1 MKKKGKILV
10 IDDEPSMQEV
20 LQKLLKDDGYEVVVA
35 SSGKDGLFKLEQS
48 GYDLV
53 ICDVMMPDMSG
64 LQTLEE
70 IKRLDPEQMVIM
82 ITAYGSVEDA
92 VNSIKSGAFDY
103 ITRPYKNETV
113 LNAVQRAI
121 KQWRLIEENIN
132 LRNILKIKYRFENM
146 IGKNNKMQEVFKLIL
161 RVAPSKSTVLIE
173 GKSGTGKELVAI
185 AIHQN
190 SPRANKPFV
199 VVNCGTVP
207 ADLLESNLFGHVKG
221 AFTGAISSKKGL
233 FEIANEGS
241 IFFDEIGNINLETQ
255 AKLLRVIQEKKFMR
269 LGGVDNIQVDVRI
282 IAATNKNLKEIMEGG
297 EFREDLYYR
306 LNVINITLPPLRER
320 KEDIPLLVSHFLQ
333 KYCEE
338 NKKKLY
344 HITPEAVAYLESYYW
359 PGNVR
364 ELENTIER
372 AVVLAT
378 TDTIGKELLTDYIIN
393 PSVSLNYP
401 VQLSSDS
408 RSLKELVNEFEK
420 KLILKS
426 LKMTHG
432 LQKRASELL
441 KVKPTTFSEMLKRL
455 NITNKYSP

>member
-48 GYDLV
+48 GYELV

-132 LRNILKIKYRFENM
+132 LRNILKMKYRFENM
-146 IGKNNKMQEVFKLIL
+146 IGKNKRLQEVFKLIL
-161 RVAPSKSTVLIE
+161 QVAPSKSTILIE
-173 GKSGTGKELVAI
+173 GESGTGKELVAI

-190 SPRANKPFV
+190 SPRANKPLV

-233 FEIANEGS
+233 FEIANGGS

-282 IAATNKNLKEIMEGG
+282 IAATNKNLKEIMERG

-338 NKKKLY
+338 NKKKLC
-344 HITPEAVAYLESYYW
+344 HITPEAIAYLENYHW

-364 ELENTIER
+364 ELENIIER

-393 PSVSLNYP
+393 PSITLNYP
-401 VQLSSDS
+401 VQFSFDS
-408 RSLKELVNEFEK
+408 HSFKELVNEFER

-426 LKMTHG
+426 LKVTNG
-432 LQKRASELL
+432 VQKRASELL

-455 NITNKYSP
+455 DITNR

>member
-1 MKKKGKILV
+1 MKKKGRMLV

-20 LQKLLKDDGYEVVVA
+20 LKKLLNDDGYEVAVA
-35 SSGKDGLFKLEQS
+35 SSGKEGLHKLEQS

-53 ICDVMMPDMSG
+53 ICDVMMPDMNG

-70 IKRLDPEQMVIM
+70 IKRLAPEQMVIM

-92 VNSIKSGAFDY
+92 VSSIKSGAFDY
-103 ITRPYKNETV
+103 ITRPYKNEAV
-113 LNAVQRAI
+113 LNAVQRAVR
-121 KQWRLIEENIN
+121 QRSLIEENIN
-132 LRNILKIKYRFENM
+132 LRNILKKYRFENM
-146 IGKNNKMQEVFKLIL
+146 VGKNKKMQDMFKLTL
-161 RVAPSKSTVLIE
+161 QVAPSKSTVLIE
-173 GKSGTGKELVAI
+173 GESGTGKELVAT

-190 SPRANKPFV
+190 SPRASKSFV

-233 FEIANEGS
+233 FEIADGGS

-282 IAATNKNLKEIMEGG
+282 IAATNKKLKEIMERG
-297 EFREDLYYR
+297 EFREDLFYR
-306 LNVINITLPPLRER
+306 LNVINIPLPPLRER
-320 KEDIPLLVSHFLQ
+320 KDDIPLLVSHFLQ

-338 NKKKLY
+338 NKKKLCN
-344 HITPEAVAYLESYYW
+344 ITPEAMAYLESYHW

-364 ELENTIER
+364 ELQNIIER

-378 TDTIGKELLTDYIIN
+378 TDIIGKELLPDYIIN
-393 PSVSLNYP
+393 PAVSLNFP
-401 VQLSSDS
+401 VQFPSNSLSF
-408 RSLKELVNEFEK
+408 KEMVHEFER
-420 KLILKS
+420 KLILNS
-426 LKMTHG
+426 LKMANG
-432 LQKRASELL
+432 VQKKAAELL
-441 KVKPTTFSEMLKRL
+441 KINPTTFSEMLKRL
-455 NITNKYSP
+455 NIANK

>member
-1 MKKKGKILV
+1 MLV

-20 LQKLLKDDGYEVVVA
+20 LKKLLNDDGYEVAVA
-35 SSGKDGLFKLEQS
+35 SSGKEGLHKLEQS

-53 ICDVMMPDMSG
+53 ICDVMMPDMNG

-70 IKRLDPEQMVIM
+70 IKRLAPEQMVIM

-92 VNSIKSGAFDY
+92 VSSIKSGAFDY
-103 ITRPYKNETV
+103 ITRPYKNEAV
-113 LNAVQRAI
+113 LNAVQRAVR
-121 KQWRLIEENIN
+121 QRSLIEENIN
-132 LRNILKIKYRFENM
+132 LRNILKKYRFENM
-146 IGKNNKMQEVFKLIL
+146 VGKNKKMQDMFKLTL
-161 RVAPSKSTVLIE
+161 QVAPSKSTVLIE
-173 GKSGTGKELVAI
+173 GESGTGKELVAT

-190 SPRANKPFV
+190 SPRASKSFV

-233 FEIANEGS
+233 FEIADGGS

-282 IAATNKNLKEIMEGG
+282 IAATNKKLKEIMERG
-297 EFREDLYYR
+297 EFREDLFYR
-306 LNVINITLPPLRER
+306 LNVINIPLPPLRER
-320 KEDIPLLVSHFLQ
+320 KDDIPLLVSHFLQ

-338 NKKKLY
+338 NKKKLCN
-344 HITPEAVAYLESYYW
+344 ITPEAMAYLESYHW

-364 ELENTIER
+364 ELQNIIER

-378 TDTIGKELLTDYIIN
+378 TDIIGKELLPDYIIN
-393 PSVSLNYP
+393 PAVSLNFP
-401 VQLSSDS
+401 VQFPSNSLSF
-408 RSLKELVNEFEK
+408 KEMVHEFER
-420 KLILKS
+420 KLILNS
-426 LKMTHG
+426 LKMANG
-432 LQKRASELL
+432 VQKKAAELL
-441 KVKPTTFSEMLKRL
+441 KINPTTFSEMLKRL
-455 NITNKYSP
+455 NIANK